1 MNNAP
6 LQSGSPQLLQWV
18 LVPGAVGFAAG
29 FLGPVLLSPEANTG
43 PMLGIFVTGPGG
55 AILGAILGVAVR
67 ALRLPAARQWQVLVV
82 ACAVL
87 AVGALY
93 LSLPEP
99 KLRGNIIDAEIQK
112 CTPPAQALDRVMTFW
127 ERRLT
132 GTAARPGWQADA
144 RRSAQADPGVVLE
157 LNVTQK
163 IQVYEHRK
171 PWDQG
176 RITTTDWQSVNVVK
190 RYYARYAGGSCADY
204 PVGTKALHYA
214 VYPAVFPPPPSG
226 GPVEWP
232 PTSNV
237 PRFLDLSVLLP
248 VPDELQ
254 PLMEKIKDRKSKRQ

>member
-1 MNNAP
+1 MNISP
-6 LQSGSPQLLQWV
+6 FQSGPPQLRQWV
-18 LVPGAVGFAAG
+18 LVPGAVGFAVG
-29 FLGPVLLSPEANTG
+29 FLGPVLLNPEANTG

-55 AILGAILGVAVR
+55 AILGAILGVAFRV
-67 ALRLPAARQWQVLVV
+67 LRFPAARQWQVLLIT
-82 ACAVL
+82 CALV

-157 LNVTQK
+157 LNVSQK
-163 IQVYEHRK
+163 IQAYEHRK
-171 PWDQG
+171 PWDRG
-176 RITTTDWQSVNVVK
+176 RITTTGWQSVNAVK

-204 PVGTKALHYA
+204 PVGTRSLHYA
-214 VYPAVFPPPPSG
+214 VYPGPFPPAVSG
-226 GPVEWP
+226 GPEEWP

-237 PRFLDLSVLLP
+237 PRFLDLNVLLP

-254 PLMEKIKDRKSKRQ
+254 PLIGRK

>member
-1 MNNAP
+1 MNNSP

-18 LVPGAVGFAAG
+18 LVPGAVGFVAG
-29 FLGPVLLSPEANTG
+29 FLGPVLLNPEANTG

-82 ACAVL
+82 TCAVL

-93 LSLPEP
+93 LSVPEP
-99 KLRGNIIDAEIQK
+99 SHRGNVIDAEIK
-112 CTPPAQALDRVMTFW
+112 NCTPPVQALDRGMAFW
-127 ERRLT
+127 EKRLT

-157 LNVTQK
+157 LNVSQE
-163 IQVYEHRK
+163 INVYEHRK
-171 PWDQG
+171 PWDRG
-176 RITTTDWQSVNVVK
+176 RITTTGWESVNAVK

-204 PVGTKALHYA
+204 PVGTRSLHYA
-214 VYPAVFPPPPSG
+214 VYPGPSSPPSG
-226 GPVEWP
+226 GPEEWP

-254 PLMEKIKDRKSKRQ
+254 PLVAKE